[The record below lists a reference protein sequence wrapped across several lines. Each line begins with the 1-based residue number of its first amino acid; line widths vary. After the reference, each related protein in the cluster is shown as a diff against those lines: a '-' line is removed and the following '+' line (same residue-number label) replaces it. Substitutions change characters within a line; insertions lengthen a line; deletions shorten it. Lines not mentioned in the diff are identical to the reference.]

1 MPPMKPELPE
11 QPSNTDNLDAE
22 IEAALGDASLF
33 DLAAEVPSRQNRG
46 QARPLKSGIIAAI
59 HGREV
64 MVEFGPREQ
73 GVCPLDHFDSPPDIG
88 ASVDFVIERRDADGM
103 LVLSA
108 KGAVQK
114 AKWDALGEG
123 QVVEARCTGTNKGG
137 LDMEVAG
144 HAAFMPAGQVDL
156 HHVPDLSIFVGEKFP
171 CEVIEL
177 DQSRNRLVLS
187 RRSVLAA
194 ERERNQGELLESL
207 ELGATV
213 SATITSIKPYG
224 AFADIGG
231 LEGLIHV
238 SEMSWKRLDNPEA
251 LLSVGDA
258 VKVKVVDID
267 HNHEPPKLA
276 LSMKQ
281 LLEDPFAGAI
291 EKIEPGATLSGRVTK
306 LMDFGA
312 FVELPGEVEGL
323 VHISE
328 LADRRVNSPGQVVR
342 VGEVV
347 TVRVLSVDTAR
358 HRIALSMKQSGGGDE
373 AAAREDDPA
382 MRKLREKFGD
392 GPLKGGL
399 G

>member
-1 MPPMKPELPE
+1 
-11 QPSNTDNLDAE
+11 
-22 IEAALGDASLF
+22 
-33 DLAAEVPSRQNRG
+33 
-46 QARPLKSGIIAAI
+46 
-59 HGREV
+59 
-64 MVEFGPREQ
+64 
-73 GVCPLDHFDSPPDIG
+73 
-88 ASVDFVIERRDADGM
+88 
-103 LVLSA
+103 
-108 KGAVQK
+108 
-114 AKWDALGEG
+114 
-123 QVVEARCTGTNKGG
+123 
-137 LDMEVAG
+137 
-144 HAAFMPAGQVDL
+144 VDL
-156 HHVPDLSIFVGEKFP
+156 HHVSDLSIFVGEKFP

-267 HNHEPPKLA
+267 HDHEPPKLA

-291 EKIEPGATLSGRVTK
+291 DKIEPGATLSGRVTK

-347 TVRVLSVDTAR
+347 TVRVLRVDTAR

-373 AAAREDDPA
+373 AAAREDDPT